1 MEAAVYLKE
10 IVMASDASSL
20 REAKRRSN
28 PALDRRLW
36 IASLRSQ

>member
-1 MEAAVYLKE
+1 LFLH
-10 IVMASDASSL
+10 SSL

-28 PALDRRLW
+28 PELWCLSLLW